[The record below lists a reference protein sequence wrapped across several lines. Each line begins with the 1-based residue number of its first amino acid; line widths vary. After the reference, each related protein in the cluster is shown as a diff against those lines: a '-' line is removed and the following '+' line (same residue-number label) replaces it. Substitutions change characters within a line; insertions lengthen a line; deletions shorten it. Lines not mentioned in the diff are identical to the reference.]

1 MRVVL
6 TSSKIKM
13 KMLDGDLQ
21 ACRLTLLQAC
31 RSTLLQACRLTLLQ
45 ACRLTLLQA
54 CKKHQIFFQNLNP
67 GITEKFIPAF
77 DTSLLLKLDYSS
89 TSLWKAV
96 LQVCKFVLLQLGEK
110 ASLKIVFNLSHLCLY
125 RLSSAFK
132 ISFLK
137 LRLNRM
143 PIVHL

>member
-13 KMLDGDLQ
+13 KMLDGD
-21 ACRLTLLQAC
+21 
-31 RSTLLQACRLTLLQ
+31 LQ

-77 DTSLLLKLDYSS
+77 DTSLLLKLDYSF
-89 TSLWKAV
+89 TSL
-96 LQVCKFVLLQLGEK
+96 
-110 ASLKIVFNLSHLCLY
+110 
-125 RLSSAFK
+125 
-132 ISFLK
+132 
-137 LRLNRM
+137 
-143 PIVHL
+143 

>member
-13 KMLDGDLQ
+13 KMLDGD
-21 ACRLTLLQAC
+21 
-31 RSTLLQACRLTLLQ
+31 LQACRLTLLQ

-77 DTSLLLKLDYSS
+77 DTSLLLKLDYSF
-89 TSLWKAV
+89 TSL
-96 LQVCKFVLLQLGEK
+96 
-110 ASLKIVFNLSHLCLY
+110 
-125 RLSSAFK
+125 
-132 ISFLK
+132 
-137 LRLNRM
+137 
-143 PIVHL
+143 